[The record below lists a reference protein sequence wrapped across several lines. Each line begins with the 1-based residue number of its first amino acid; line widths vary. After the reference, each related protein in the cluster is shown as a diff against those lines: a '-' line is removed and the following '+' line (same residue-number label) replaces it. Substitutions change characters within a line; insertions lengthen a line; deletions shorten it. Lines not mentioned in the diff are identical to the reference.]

1 MVSSRLWNFLCRQ
14 ICQRKSARPQPELL
28 GPVGR
33 LQILDHLRESTNS
46 PDTNN
51 HGHRRRDSFFA
62 NGNNPKLARR
72 VESVVAM
79 SLHASSGT
87 VIIRCS
93 ISAALWLGTAI
104 SALSSAMLF
113 RSLRTSGRLGRQNSP
128 LNWEIYPTLQ
138 SATTV
143 QPLCHR
149 YRVCTKMQQST
160 SQLSLNAL

>member
-1 MVSSRLWNFLCRQ
+1 
-14 ICQRKSARPQPELL
+14 
-28 GPVGR
+28 
-33 LQILDHLRESTNS
+33 
-46 PDTNN
+46 
-51 HGHRRRDSFFA
+51 
-62 NGNNPKLARR
+62 LARR
-72 VESVVAM
+72 VESIVAI

-113 RSLRTSGRLGRQNSP
+113 RSLGASGQLGRQNSP
-128 LNWEIYPTLQ
+128 LNWEIYPILQ

-149 YRVCTKMQQST
+149 YRDCTKMQQST